1 MFFYLSKL
9 FFIVARPSN
18 FLVLMLLAG
27 AVALLFSRT
36 RRLGR
41 AVMVVAT
48 LCLAIAGFSPLAN
61 LVLLP
66 LENRFAQPDPLPE
79 RVDGIIILGGALD
92 TVVSGARPYPAI
104 TTAGERLTVVP
115 ELAQRYPE
123 ARIVHSG
130 GQGVLFGNTT
140 TEAVAAGRIFEGF
153 GLDPA
158 LVLLE
163 DKSRN
168 TWENA
173 METRALLRPKD
184 GETYLLVT
192 SAMHMPRAVG
202 VFRQAGWTGLVPYPV
217 DWRTRGSQDLWL
229 GFDAISEGL
238 TRLDLGVRE
247 WIGLGAYWLSGRSSA
262 LFPGPVQAPEQK

>member
-9 FFIVARPSN
+9 FFILVRPSN
-18 FLVLMLLAG
+18 FLVLMLLVG
-27 AVALLFSRT
+27 AFALLFART
-36 RRLGR
+36 RRIGQG
-41 AVMVVAT
+41 VMVTAA
-48 LCLAIAGFSPLAN
+48 LCIAIAGYSPLAN

-66 LENRFAQPDPLPE
+66 LENRFSQPDPLPE
-79 RVDGIIILGGALD
+79 KVDAIIVLGGAID

-115 ELAQRYPE
+115 ELARRYPE

-140 TEAVAAGRIFEGF
+140 TEAMAAGRIFDGF

-158 LVLLE
+158 LVVLE

-173 METRALLRPKD
+173 METRALLRPKE

-192 SAMHMPRAVG
+192 SALHMPRAVG

-217 DWRTRGSQDLWL
+217 DWRTRGDEDLWL

-247 WIGLGAYWLSGRSSA
+247 WIGLAAYWATGRSSA
-262 LFPGPVQAPEQK
+262 LFPAP

>member
-1 MFFYLSKL
+1 MFFYLAKL
-9 FFIVARPSN
+9 FFLVARPSN
-18 FLVLMLLAG
+18 FLVLLALAG
-27 AVALLFSRT
+27 LCALLFART

-41 AVMVVAT
+41 LAVGAAV
-48 LCLAIAGFSPLAN
+48 LGLAVAGFSPLAN
-61 LVLLP
+61 IVLLP
-66 LENRFAQPDPLPE
+66 LEQRFSQPDPLPAH
-79 RVDGIIILGGALD
+79 VDGIIVLGGAID
-92 TVVSGARPYPAI
+92 TVVSGVRPYPAI

-115 ELAQRYPE
+115 DLARRYPA

-130 GQGVLFGNTT
+130 GQGVLFGNTS
-140 TEAVAAGRIFEGF
+140 TEAEAAQRIFAGF

-158 LVLLE
+158 RVLLE
-163 DKSRN
+163 GKSRN

-192 SAMHMPRAVG
+192 SAMHMPRAMG

-217 DWRTRGSQDLWL
+217 DWRTRGEEDRWL

-238 TRLDLGVRE
+238 TRLDLAVRE
-247 WIGLGAYWLSGRSSA
+247 WIGLVAYWLSGRSSA
-262 LFPGPVQAPEQK
+262 LFPAP